1 MHGSSVVLH
10 TRLSS
15 VVFPAFALPITRIQ
29 KRLYLARSFAASSGS
44 IGLAAT
50 VGAERLGVVGS
61 ATGGD
66 EGTGGSAP
74 TTGEG
79 TMFEGEFKRL

>member
-1 MHGSSVVLH
+1 MLH

-15 VVFPAFALPITRIQ
+15 VVFPAFALPMTRMQ
-29 KRLYLARSFAASSGS
+29 KRLYLARSFATSSGS

-50 VGAERLGVVGS
+50 VGAGRLGVGGS

-79 TMFEGEFKRL
+79 TTSENAFELL

>member
-1 MHGSSVVLH
+1 VLH

-15 VVFPAFALPITRIQ
+15 VVFPAFALPITSMQ
-29 KRLYLARSFAASSGS
+29 KRRYLARSFAASSGS
-44 IGLAAT
+44 IGLATT
-50 VGAERLGVVGS
+50 VGAGRLGVGGS

-79 TMFEGEFKRL
+79 MTFEGEFERL

>member
-1 MHGSSVVLH
+1 MLH

-15 VVFPAFALPITRIQ
+15 VVFPAFALPITRVQ

-44 IGLAAT
+44 IGLATT
-50 VGAERLGVVGS
+50 VGAGRLGVGVGGS
-61 ATGGD
+61 TTGGA

-79 TMFEGEFKRL
+79 MMFEGEFELL